1 MLVKKASKA
10 LWAAL
15 LFSVS
20 STASARAE
28 TSVFDHFTLIDGTG
42 RASQPDSAMVIVDG
56 RINWVGSAAQ
66 LKSPARSVVTD
77 LKGAFVIPGLI
88 DNHIHLAIV
97 DGLHQDIKYYTLPN
111 VESQLRTYAAYG
123 ITAVQILGT
132 DKDLIFPFRDK
143 QRAGRPDMARVFT
156 AGQGLVY
163 KNSYGGIAGLNQPV
177 SNADEAVKEVDR
189 QAAKGVDVIKLWV
202 DDELGSFPAR
212 MPADISKAII
222 VEAHRKHLKAIAH
235 VFYLGNAKTLV
246 DQGVDGFA
254 HEVRDQPVD
263 PFLITGMKTH
273 GIWQMAATLSRE
285 ASFTYAE
292 LPFLDDPF
300 FYRAVPPSLIADLA
314 SPKRQAAL
322 AAAPS
327 FPKYKVSFTNAVNN
341 FGLEAK
347 AGVKYGMGTDSGP
360 PGRLP
365 GYSVHW
371 ELALM
376 VQAGLTPL
384 QAISAATGGN
394 ATFMGAK
401 EIGTLETAKWADF
414 VVLKKDPVLDI
425 KNTRSIEDVYIAGR
439 KVPSIWS
446 LCVDRAQTAC
456 RGGPD
461 GS

>member
-1 MLVKKASKA
+1 MLGKRTSRV
-10 LWAAL
+10 LCAAL
-15 LFSVS
+15 LFSVWAG
-20 STASARAE
+20 ASARAE
-28 TSVFDHFTLIDGTG
+28 TSVFDHFALIDGTG
-42 RASQPDSAMVIVDG
+42 RASQPDSAMVVTDG
-56 RINWVGSAAQ
+56 RISWIGPAGQ
-66 LKSPARSVVTD
+66 LKSPAGSAITD
-77 LKGAFVIPGLI
+77 LKGSFVIPGLI

-111 VESQLRTYAAYG
+111 IQSQLRTYAAYG
-123 ITAVQILGT
+123 VTAVQILGT
-132 DKDLIFPFRDK
+132 DKDSIFPFRES

-156 AGQGLVY
+156 AGQGIVY
-163 KNSYGGIAGLNQPV
+163 KNSYGGVVGLNQPI
-177 SNADEAVKEVDR
+177 SNAAEAIKEVDK

-212 MPADISKAII
+212 MPADVSKAVIE
-222 VEAHRKHLKAIAH
+222 EAHRKHLKAIAH
-235 VFYLGNAKTLV
+235 VFYLENAKTLI

-263 PFLITGMKTH
+263 QSLIDGMKARNV
-273 GIWQMAATLSRE
+273 WQMAATLSRE
-285 ASFTYAE
+285 DSFTYTK

-300 FYRAVPPSLIADLA
+300 FYRAVAPDLITGLSD
-314 SPKRQAAL
+314 PKRQSTL

-327 FPKYKVSFTNAVNN
+327 FPKYRVSFTNAMNN
-341 FGLEAK
+341 FSREAK

-371 ELALM
+371 ELELM
-376 VQAGLTPL
+376 VQSGLTPL
-384 QAISAATGGN
+384 QAITAATGSN
-394 ATFMGAK
+394 ASFMGAK
-401 EIGTLETAKWADF
+401 DIGTLERAKWADF
-414 VVLKKDPVLDI
+414 VILKKDPSADI
-425 KNTRSIEDVYIAGR
+425 KNTRSIQEVYIAGR

-461 GS
+461 RS